1 MTKITQPAEISSSL
15 VIAPRTVDGE
25 PMCSGEQCPAFYWSD
40 VGDDC
45 VSTFC
50 GSGKDRIARF
60 CQSRPEK
67 VPCIPAIRQERDDAH
82 KALGWCLEGFEAEKC
97 EGFYESPLYKK
108 IERLLGD
115 ALIRKIQAAEAREE
129 E

>member
-1 MTKITQPAEISSSL
+1 MTTDIRPHVNEQ
-15 VIAPRTVDGE
+15 GE
-25 PMCSGEQCPAFYWSD
+25 PICAWRGCPSWSD
-40 VGDDC
+40 CGRGVGC
-45 VSTFC
+45 TRC
-50 GSGKDRIARF
+50 GVLGSYMAHRD
-60 CQSRPEK
+60 
-67 VPCIPAIRQERDDAH
+67 PCIPAIRQERDDAR

>member
-1 MTKITQPAEISSSL
+1 MKCGDLDCLRQIRRCHTAGF
-15 VIAPRTVDGE
+15 DGL
-25 PMCSGEQCPAFYWSD
+25 C
-40 VGDDC
+40 
-45 VSTFC
+45 
-50 GSGKDRIARF
+50 GKDQIARF

-67 VPCIPAIRQERDDAH
+67 VPCITAIRQERDDAR

-129 E
+129 D